1 VENFKAGIVQ
11 MNSGPDVEENMRA
24 VREYTAYA
32 AAEGAKF
39 IMFPETVDYI
49 GAQMGKHAERIP
61 GYVTRTFAG
70 LARRHGVYIHCGSI
84 TEAAPGGRPFNT
96 TLLFAPDGQIRAL
109 YRKLHLFDVELEN
122 GPSFRESDEIAPGSE
137 IVVAEPHFASLG
149 LSICY
154 DIRFPELYRMQAQSG
169 AEVLCVAANFTRET
183 GEKHWETLLRARAVE
198 NTSYVLAAGQCGM
211 KRAFEAYG
219 HSMIIDP
226 LGEIVAEAGEEPEV
240 LIAELDRERLEN
252 ARMSLPCLIGRRQ
265 DVYQISGRIQKY

>member
-1 VENFKAGIVQ
+1 

-39 IMFPETVDYI
+39 IMFRKPWIKYRRTD
-49 GAQMGKHAERIP
+49 GRKHAERIP

-122 GPSFRESDEIAPGSE
+122 GPSFRESDETPVPRSWWRSHTLH
-137 IVVAEPHFASLG
+137 PWG
-149 LSICY
+149 LFHLL
-154 DIRFPELYRMQAQSG
+154 DIRFRNCTA
-169 AEVLCVAANFTRET
+169 CRC
-183 GEKHWETLLRARAVE
+183 RAVRRCFAWRRILPGKPVK
-198 NTSYVLAAGQCGM
+198 TLGDAAESQGSGKYQLCAGGRTVGM
-211 KRAFEAYG
+211 KRASEA
-219 HSMIIDP
+219 
-226 LGEIVAEAGEEPEV
+226 
-240 LIAELDRERLEN
+240 
-252 ARMSLPCLIGRRQ
+252 
-265 DVYQISGRIQKY
+265 